1 MNNYTKIISN
11 MEEKIKN
18 FSKKISEGIDKKKKR
33 DFVFEMLYG
42 LIASNSCLL
51 SEIARSLKEE
61 ITLKALVKRLSRNLK
76 EFNNDSEEGNSTY
89 EDVRNK
95 IIFENYENE
104 IKDKIDDNTVFCF
117 DPGDLTKQYTTK
129 FEGIDTI
136 KDGSTGEFKAGYHMI
151 EVAGLTKNE
160 KLPVP
165 VYTRLFSAQEE
176 GFVSVNEEYL
186 KAIEYLGEKYQKEG
200 IYALDRGF
208 DDQKYFRKFIDLGL
222 SFVIRM
228 TKKRDIANAESGIIE
243 NVLKKSKRVKMKW
256 NYKYKDKKGITRV
269 AYTGYM
275 KITIPDI
282 EGKEFYL
289 VVIKS
294 EEFPNS
300 PMMLITNLKP
310 ENEEFTKIVNKV
322 YIKRWKIEEYF
333 RFKKQQFGFEK
344 ELVRTLNSIRTLNVL
359 LTIIIGFI
367 AMFSDNQKQ
376 IQYIVVFEASESI
389 RKNKDI
395 VFVYYAVARGMK
407 KIFNFNLN
415 GIKNKKDKSRKQKN
429 MQISWF

>member
-300 PMMLITNLKP
+300 SMMLITNLKP